1 MVALVIFVGLTL
13 QAGRLEG
20 PASSS
25 SSPVSSRL
33 SPPLLAGRS
42 GIRTCPTKVAKT
54 ILETCVATIITSF
67 RHHNHVDQQHDH
79 DQHDHHHGGTMMMMM
94 MMNRSM
100 MMMMN
105 ILTIRHK
112 SRGKFKPNLQRE
124 ETIRV
129 TKVLA
134 GPMIKVLRI
143 VIFSD

>member
-67 RHHNHVDQQHDH
+67 RHHNHVEPHQQHDH
-79 DQHDHHHGGTMMMMM
+79 DQHDRHHDPDHDEQEHDDDDECLD
-94 MMNRSM
+94 NQAQE
-100 MMMMN
+100 
-105 ILTIRHK
+105 
-112 SRGKFKPNLQRE
+112 PRE
-124 ETIRV
+124 V
-129 TKVLA
+129 
-134 GPMIKVLRI
+134 
-143 VIFSD
+143 